1 MQEIER
7 KQQPYQL
14 WIHNNDIMIKAT
26 IRQVIQKYNDN
37 KNSAKRLLKWTG
49 IAVAI
54 GILFVFMLP
63 IILFLAL
70 IIGILILVS
79 FLYTRQNRKNSNNF
93 GIFDLISSMISSRFW
108 KNNNY
113 YSVSKNNY
121 FYYCVSCGTKHKE
134 VICPRCGSKFK
145 KKVDVWTILTYL
157 ITPIPLC

>member
-1 MQEIER
+1 
-7 KQQPYQL
+7 
-14 WIHNNDIMIKAT
+14 MIKAR

-49 IAVAI
+49 IAVVI
-54 GILFVFMLP
+54 GVLFVFMLP

-79 FLYTRQNRKNSNNF
+79 LLYARRKRRNSNNF
-93 GIFDLISSMISSRFW
+93 GIFDLISSIISSRFW
-108 KNNNY
+108 KNY
-113 YSVSKNNY
+113 YSVSHNNY

-145 KKVDVWTILTYL
+145 KKVDA
-157 ITPIPLC
+157 